1 MAAIQIGQPSYGL
14 LDTNIPAQAAMA
26 PIKGAGAVN
35 ALIAQNLQN
44 EASQFEMQNA
54 LAEQEAY
61 KRSTNLGEVQQ
72 NLLQRGLGKQAVA
85 IGKTMAD
92 TQKAQGDVLKS
103 RIEQSRY
110 ALEGVNT
117 PEDYLRW
124 HIANHQDPVMGQWLA
139 SRGITPE
146 KSMQNIQKALQT
158 PGGFDRLLMESK
170 IGSEKTL
177 EQINREQQ
185 LAISKANLGVS
196 QGHLALAQQNQASP
210 EAQALIS
217 KAILDGRLDP
227 NKVNSRNRNVIA
239 ATLMA
244 DPNANLRQLGEEA
257 AGGLAGARSIGTQE
271 ANVAMAASEA
281 RKMINLAE
289 QYSGKVDRT
298 QYPNINAI
306 SNAVAK
312 GTGDANI
319 VQLDAALNS
328 LVNVYA
334 RAINPKGVA
343 TVADKKHA
351 REIIDRNYSAGQ
363 LSAAFQVMDQEMAA
377 AQASGKEARKV
388 LRGGKTEL
396 SGEDKAAAD
405 WARANPNNPKA
416 AKILQHLG
424 L

>member
-1 MAAIQIGQPSYGL
+1 MAQPDYGL
-14 LDTNIPAQAAMA
+14 LDTTLPYKVGGSVL
-26 PIKGAGAVN
+26 KGMQDVN
-35 ALIAQNLQN
+35 MLRSQQLGN
-44 EASQFEMQNA
+44 ESKQFEMQNA
-54 LAEQEAY
+54 LAQQEAY
-61 KRSTNLGEVQQ
+61 KQAAQGGVGVSQALME
-72 NLLQRGLGKQAVA
+72 RGLGGEAAKYQKTVA
-85 IGKTMAD
+85 ES
-92 TQKAQGDVLKS
+92 QKLG
-103 RIEQSRY
+103 
-110 ALEGVNT
+110 LEGQLKKV
-117 PEDYLRW
+117 ELRRA
-124 HIANHQDPVMGQWLA
+124 HMGQLA
-139 SRGITPE
+139 ADPSDQNIMASLQQQLQSGEITPE
-146 KSMQNIQKALQT
+146 QAQQAFNRVRIMNPQERSQYFTRMGVSLDT
-158 PGGFDRLLMESK
+158 LY
-170 IGSEKTL
+170 KTETL
-177 EQINREQQ
+177 SAHDKEQ
-185 LAISKANLGVS
+185 LAISRANLGVA

-217 KAILDGRLDP
+217 RAILEGRLDP

-244 DPNANLRQLGEEA
+244 DPSANLRQLGEEA